1 MNYSR
6 KFVYPDQIDQIESLL
21 KKKSCQRII
30 KSVAKNNFK
39 ISNKLSIQFEM
50 ILYDVHSL
58 FKQRQIHT
66 YYFFSCQTLDI
77 RGNGS
82 SIMFAQYVS
91 NQKLV
96 KLYHTN
102 KILANNFALPLIFF
116 GTYFFYPNYTL
127 IILYLFFQIF
137 KKTKNIIVRELI
149 V

>member
-1 MNYSR
+1 MCLI
-6 KFVYPDQIDQIESLL
+6 VWTIAESSCILIKL
-21 KKKSCQRII
+21 TRLSLYWKKKSCQRII
-30 KSVAKNNFK
+30 KSAARNNVK

-116 GTYFFYPNYTL
+116 GTYFFYPNYASSS
-127 IILYLFFQIF
+127 
-137 KKTKNIIVRELI
+137 NIYS
-149 V
+149 